1 MALHCAELLNKWAA
15 ASPEYSKDLV
25 MRAAE
30 YSVRSQAPRPARSTG
45 RCGYARSVGSYGSNR
60 IPGEGRFTSVAAE

>member
-1 MALHCAELLNKWAA
+1 MPCGAVALVQDTARRGDVALHCAELLNKWAA

-30 YSVRSQAPRPARSTG
+30 YSVRLPRAVRRGILGPLT
-45 RCGYARSVGSYGSNR
+45 
-60 IPGEGRFTSVAAE
+60 